1 MAYGTNGSGNGN
13 GNGSSRMSEFQLKE
27 QMCEIG
33 RRIWLKGF
41 CAGNEGNHS
50 YRIAENRVLC
60 TPTGISKGFLK
71 PDDICTVDMEGK
83 QLAGKRKRTS
93 EILMHLAVYKHRPD
107 VKAVVHSHPPHATA
121 FAIAGV
127 ELPTCIHPEAEV
139 FLGAVK
145 TAKYVTPGDTRLG
158 ESLLPYLKD
167 SNTILLQNHG
177 TITFDVDLEGAY
189 YKLEIVD
196 AYARILLLA
205 KQIGTIR
212 PLDPNEMKELLDLK
226 VRFGLDEPRLKEGG
240 TGLACST
247 DFLSRVGDVARKGR
261 VAVDGGTAP
270 APQAQTP
277 QAIAP
282 GSDLRPSTA
291 VQVSPMEQAIHQM
304 IPRDA
309 NMSEADLETLVQ
321 TITDQIVAS
330 AQS

>member
-1 MAYGTNGSGNGN
+1 MAYGTTNGNGSGNGFTN
-13 GNGSSRMSEFQLKE
+13 GVTEFKLKE

-50 YRIAENRVLC
+50 VRIGPDRVLC

-71 PDDICTVDMEGK
+71 PDDICTTDMEGK
-83 QLAGKRKRTS
+83 QVAGKRKRTS
-93 EILMHLAVYKHRPD
+93 ELLMHLAIYKNRPD

-139 FLGAVK
+139 FLGVVR

-177 TITFDVDLEGAY
+177 SVTFSTTLEEAY

-196 AYARILLLA
+196 AYSRILMLA
-205 KQIGTIR
+205 KSLGSVR
-212 PLDPNEMKELLDLK
+212 PLDGDQMKELLELK
-226 VRFGLDEPRLKEGG
+226 VKFGLDEPRLKNGGEGMSCSSDFLTRVGGDIATRGRMQTTGG
-240 TGLACST
+240 TVAAPKAMA
-247 DFLSRVGDVARKGR
+247 GDG
-261 VAVDGGTAP
+261 AP
-270 APQAQTP
+270 AGSPMQ
-277 QAIAP
+277 QAIASMLP
-282 GSDLRPSTA
+282 QNVEG
-291 VQVSPMEQAIHQM
+291 
-304 IPRDA
+304 
-309 NMSEADLETLVQ
+309 ADVETLIQ
-321 TITDQIVAS
+321 TITDQIMAT
-330 AQS
+330 AG